1 MFGNS
6 KKNVFM
12 NAPKI
17 YNSFGRVSI
26 LIFCFFLAKHFV
38 LSIDGMTKVIHRLES
53 HAETDQP
60 IEEVKNSLE
69 CD

>member
-1 MFGNS
+1 MPC
-6 KKNVFM
+6 FM
-12 NAPKI
+12 INAPKT
-17 YNSFGRVSI
+17 YPRFGRVSI
-26 LIFCFFLAKHFV
+26 LIFCFLAMHFV
-38 LSIDGMTKVIHRLES
+38 FSIDGMTKVIHRLES

>member
-1 MFGNS
+1 MHQKCIIGLGGS
-6 KKNVFM
+6 R
-12 NAPKI
+12 
-17 YNSFGRVSI
+17 YSFSV
-26 LIFCFFLAKHFV
+26 FLAKHFV
-38 LSIDGMTKVIHRLES
+38 FSIDGMTKVIHRLES

>member
-1 MFGNS
+1 MGLGGS
-6 KKNVFM
+6 RYSSSV
-12 NAPKI
+12 
-17 YNSFGRVSI
+17 
-26 LIFCFFLAKHFV
+26 FLAMHFV
-38 LSIDGMTKVIHRLES
+38 FSIDGMTKVIHRLES

>member
-1 MFGNS
+1 MHQNC
-6 KKNVFM
+6 
-12 NAPKI
+12 
-17 YNSFGRVSI
+17 I
-26 LIFCFFLAKHFV
+26 LGLGGSRYSSSVFLAMHFV
-38 LSIDGMTKVIHRLES
+38 FSIDGMTKVIHRLES